1 MRIISYN
8 VNGVRAALQ
17 KGLTH
22 WLATQNADVVLLQE
36 TKAQPEQID
45 TAAFEAIGLPHCYYH
60 SAQKK
65 GYSGVAILS
74 KTKPNAIV
82 VGCGMPQY
90 DEEGRILRADFGDL
104 SVISA
109 YIPSG
114 SSGEDR
120 QAVKMQ
126 FLSDFLPWCENLRK
140 ERPKLIIGGDFN
152 ICHREIDI
160 HDPKG
165 NKKTSGFL
173 PEERDWLSSFFNSGF
188 TDTFRHFYPDLAHQY
203 SWWSQRFNSRAKNKG
218 WRIDYLTITTPLLNE
233 NLLGA
238 GIEPDAVHSDHCP
251 IWVNFK

>member
-17 KGLTH
+17 KGLTN

-126 FLSDFLPWCENLRK
+126 FLSDFLPCAR
-140 ERPKLIIGGDFN
+140 
-152 ICHREIDI
+152 
-160 HDPKG
+160 
-165 NKKTSGFL
+165 T
-173 PEERDWLSSFFNSGF
+173 
-188 TDTFRHFYPDLAHQY
+188 
-203 SWWSQRFNSRAKNKG
+203 
-218 WRIDYLTITTPLLNE
+218 
-233 NLLGA
+233 
-238 GIEPDAVHSDHCP
+238 
-251 IWVNFK
+251 